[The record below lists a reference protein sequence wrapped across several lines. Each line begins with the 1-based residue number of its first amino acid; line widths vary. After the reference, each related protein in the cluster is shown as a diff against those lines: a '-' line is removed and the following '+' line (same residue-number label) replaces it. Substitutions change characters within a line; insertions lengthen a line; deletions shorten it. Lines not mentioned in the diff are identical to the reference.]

1 MSTHQTPSYR
11 TGANAALDGLDITI
25 SLTPGEAAALGVD
38 ADMLADW
45 FDTALWALALLRTGD
60 NEHGNSPGEN
70 ARDITADTL
79 YTVINDLDHR
89 LLPRLQGLRDAAIR
103 RHNEL
108 GGSLNNLALAMDVSK
123 STAQSRRNAVLD
135 GRDRPSAWENWA
147 VKDGPRGTKAKHR
160 WPNKPVT
167 EFTDTELV
175 TAIERNQ
182 FDTNAV
188 TRDLVRSCVREWERR
203 NGLPND

>member
-1 MSTHQTPSYR
+1 MTTPTYR
-11 TGANAALDGLDITI
+11 TGADAALGGLDITI
-25 SLTPGEAAALGVD
+25 SLTPAEAAALGSE
-38 ADMLADW
+38 ADTLADW
-45 FDTALWALALLRTGD
+45 FDTALWALAMLRTGT
-60 NEHGNSPGEN
+60 NEHGHLPGQDVREVTP
-70 ARDITADTL
+70 DSL
-79 YTVINDLDHR
+79 YTVINDLDNR
-89 LLPRLQGLRDAAIR
+89 LLPRLQGIRDAAIR

-135 GRDRPSAWENWA
+135 GRDRPSHWENWA
-147 VKDGPRGTKAKHR
+147 VKDGPRGAGTKYR

-175 TAIERNQ
+175 SAIEANQ
-182 FDTNAV
+182 FDTNPV
-188 TRDLVRSCVREWERR
+188 TRDMVRSCVREWERR

>member
-1 MSTHQTPSYR
+1 MSTHQTPSFR
-11 TGANAALDGLDITI
+11 TGADAALGGLDITI
-25 SLTPGEAAALGVD
+25 SLTPGEAAALGVE
-38 ADMLADW
+38 ADRLADW

-60 NEHGNSPGEN
+60 NEHGTGFGRE
-70 ARDITADTL
+70 ITADTL

-89 LLPRLQGLRDAAIR
+89 LLPRLQGIRDAAIR

-135 GRDRPSAWENWA
+135 GRDRPSHWENWA
-147 VKDGPRGTKAKHR
+147 VKDGPRGAGTKYR

-167 EFTDTELV
+167 EFSDTELV
-175 TAIERNQ
+175 SAIEANQ

-188 TRDLVRSCVREWERR
+188 TRDLVRSCTREWERR
-203 NGLPND
+203 NGLASD